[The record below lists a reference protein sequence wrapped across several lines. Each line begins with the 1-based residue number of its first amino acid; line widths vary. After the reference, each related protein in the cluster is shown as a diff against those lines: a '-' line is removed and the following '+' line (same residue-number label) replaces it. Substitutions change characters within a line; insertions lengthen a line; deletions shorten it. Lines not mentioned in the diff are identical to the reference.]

1 MSRFAA
7 NLSML
12 FTELPFAQRFAA
24 AAAAGFEGV
33 EFLFPYEHAPREV
46 AGWLQESKLVNVLFN
61 LPPGNWAGGERGL
74 AALPGREAEFREGV
88 ARAIDYALA
97 LGTPRLH
104 MMAGLLPAGA
114 DPALHRATYLAN
126 LRYAAG
132 QLGRHGIELMIEPI
146 NGRDMPGYFLVTQQ
160 QAHGLRLE
168 CGEPNVKVQMDFY
181 HAQIV
186 EGDLASTFKQHLAGI
201 GHVQIAGVPG
211 RHEPDVGE
219 INYPYLF
226 GLLDELGYKGWV
238 GCEYRPRGDT
248 VAGLGWFAPY
258 RALSQAAA
266 SGGMP
271 AGSAQPDR

>member
-1 MSRFAA
+1 MPRFAA

-33 EFLFPYEHAPREV
+33 EFLFPYEHAPHDV
-46 AGWLQESKLVNVLFN
+46 AGWLRESKLVNVLFN
-61 LPPGNWAGGERGL
+61 LPPGNWAGGERGM

-88 ARAIDYALA
+88 ARAIEYALA

-114 DPALHRATYLAN
+114 DPALHRTTYLAN
-126 LRYAAG
+126 LRHAA
-132 QLGRHGIELMIEPI
+132 QALGRHGIELMIEPI
-146 NGRDMPGYFLVTQQ
+146 NARDMPGYFLMTQQ
-160 QAHGLRLE
+160 QAHALRIE

-186 EGDLASTFKQHLAGI
+186 EGDLASTFKQYLAGI

-226 GLLDELGYKGWV
+226 GLLDELGYDGWV
-238 GCEYRPRGDT
+238 GCEYRPRGAT
-248 VAGLGWFAPY
+248 LEGLGWFAPY
-258 RALSQAAA
+258 RALSQAVANGGTPAA
-266 SGGMP
+266 SVP
-271 AGSAQPDR
+271 SVR